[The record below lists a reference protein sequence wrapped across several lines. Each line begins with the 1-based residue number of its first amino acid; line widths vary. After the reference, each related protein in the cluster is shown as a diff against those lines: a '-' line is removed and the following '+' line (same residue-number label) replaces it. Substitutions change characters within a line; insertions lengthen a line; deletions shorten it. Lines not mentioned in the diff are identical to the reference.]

1 MTKAKD
7 VDLTYLISLEPEKA
21 VDYLNQKGFK
31 VTSDWREML
40 EDAHAKAF
48 TVAKMTN
55 VQLLKDTKE
64 TLQTAVKEGWS
75 GQRTQR
81 ELKNMFQAKGWW
93 GKKEITDPKT
103 GDTKEIQLGSPRRVR
118 TIYRQN
124 IQSAYNAGRYLEQ
137 LEDVDFAPYLQYMAI
152 LDERTR
158 PEHRAL
164 HEKTFKYDDPF
175 WSSFYPPNGWGC
187 RCFVRNLTDNQ
198 VEQKNITVEK
208 SGKNLHTKDVVV
220 NNDTGETKEVS
231 VFDTTDITGK
241 KISVQTDAGWSRNPG
256 KAAWDIDAIAYD
268 AVKDMPQ
275 GLKDKFIS
283 DMAQNIHKENAYKN
297 FVSNIVANNLKA
309 KGLEQTVTW
318 LNPKTL
324 NALQGENIA
333 PKTPIV
339 VMQDDRIGHII
350 GDVKIIQQR
359 ITTEQLQDLHSIINN
374 PDEMFI
380 DTEDKSIIFVKFI
393 SKSTIKDGR
402 NWLKVIV
409 KVDRTKGGAP
419 VNYVAT
425 AGRVN
430 KATITKNNRYKKI
443 E

>member
-1 MTKAKD
+1 MTKAQNI
-7 VDLTYLISLEPEKA
+7 DLSYLIGLEPEKA
-21 VDYLNQKGFK
+21 IDYLNQKGYK
-31 VTSDWREML
+31 VTNDWREIW

-64 TLQTAVKEGWS
+64 TLETALKEGWS
-75 GQRTQR
+75 GQKTQR

-93 GKKEITDPKT
+93 GKKEITDPNT
-103 GDTKEIQLGSPRRVR
+103 GESKEIQLGSSRRVR

-158 PEHRAL
+158 PTHRAL
-164 HEKTFKYDDPF
+164 HEKTFRYDDPF
-175 WSSFYPPNGWGC
+175 WSFMYPPNGWGC
-187 RCFVRNLTDNQ
+187 RCFVRNLTENQ
-198 VEQKNITVEK
+198 LQQKNITVEK
-208 SGKNLHTKDVVV
+208 SGKNLKTKDVVI
-220 NNDTGETKEVS
+220 NEDTGETKEVA
-231 VFDTTDITGK
+231 VFDTTDLTGK
-241 KISVQTDAGWSRNPG
+241 KISVQTDAGWSSNSG
-256 KAAWDIDAIAYD
+256 KAAWDIDVLAYNS
-268 AVKDMPQ
+268 VKDMPQ

-283 DMAQNIHKENAYKN
+283 DMAQNVHKENAYKN
-297 FVSNIVANNLKA
+297 FVSKIIANDLKA

-318 LNPKTL
+318 LNPKSL
-324 NALQGENIA
+324 NALKDENIS
-333 PKTPIV
+333 PKTPV
-339 VMQDDRIGHII
+339 VIMQDDRIGHII
-350 GDVKIIQQR
+350 GDAKAVKQK
-359 ITTEQLQDLHSIINN
+359 ITTEQLQDFHNIINN

-380 DTEDKSIIFVKFI
+380 DSEDKSIIFIRKLA
-393 SKSTIKDGR
+393 KDDITDNR
-402 NWLKVIV
+402 DWLKVVV
-409 KVDRTKGGAP
+409 KTDRTKGSVP

-430 KATITKNNRYKKI
+430 NATIAKNSRYKKI